1 MAKLE
6 VKDFTKW
13 LKEQVGN
20 CYLWGGQGES
30 VYDLVRTLA
39 KKNNQSNENTEKM
52 LAYMKRNGARDIKF
66 YDCSGLGVTYLL
78 ANKAITSDMTAAM
91 LYDKCTPIK
100 DNEVTEG
107 CWAFLK
113 NTSGKI
119 YHIGYVVDNDMVI
132 HAFNQEKGIIME
144 KRSVRKWIY
153 AKPTF
158 AFAFENAQKPNLD
171 TLNIGDKVIL
181 TKDVKGYNTAN
192 NALKGKN
199 PTVTYSSGEYYVY
212 KFYKNA
218 VNITKN
224 KNVPG
229 AWVLL

>member
-1 MAKLE
+1 MAKLD
-6 VKDFTKW
+6 VKDFSKW

-20 CYLWGGQGES
+20 AYCWGAQGET
-30 VYDLVRTLA
+30 VYDLVRKFA
-39 KKNNQSNENTEKM
+39 KGKNQSDEKTDKM
-52 LAYMKRNGARDIKF
+52 LTYMKKYGSGNIKF
-66 YDCSGLGVTYLL
+66 YDCSGLGVCYLL
-78 ANKAITSDMTAAM
+78 DKKAITEDTTAAG
-91 LYDKCTPIK
+91 LYRKCTPVK

-113 NTSGKI
+113 NENGI

-132 HAFNQEKGIIME
+132 HAFNQEKGVIME
-144 KRSVRKWIY
+144 KRTARKWIY
-153 AKPTF
+153 ARPDF
-158 AFAFENAQKPNLD
+158 AFTFKTAQNAPKDPLK
-171 TLNIGDKVIL
+171 IGDKVTL
-181 TKDVKGYNTAN
+181 TKSVKGYNTAD
-192 NALKGKN
+192 NALKAKN
-199 PTVTYSSGEYYVY
+199 PTVTYPSGEYYVY

>member
-1 MAKLE
+1 MAKLD
-6 VKDFTKW
+6 VNDFSKW

-20 CYLWGGQGES
+20 AYCWGAQGET
-30 VYDLVRTLA
+30 VYDLVRKFA
-39 KKNNQSNENTEKM
+39 KGRNQSDEKTDKM
-52 LAYMKRNGARDIKF
+52 LAYMKKYGARDIKF
-66 YDCSGLGVTYLL
+66 YDCSGLGVCYLL
-78 ANKAITSDMTAAM
+78 EKKAITEDTTAAG
-91 LYDKCTPIK
+91 LYIKCTPVK

-113 NTSGKI
+113 NDSGI

-132 HAFNQEKGIIME
+132 HAFNQEKGVIKE
-144 KRSVRKWIY
+144 KRSARKWIY
-153 AKPTF
+153 ARPDF
-158 AFAFENAQKPNLD
+158 AFTFTKPQKPQID
-171 TLNIGDKVIL
+171 TLAVGDKVTL
-181 TKDVKGYNTAN
+181 TENVKGYNTAD

-199 PTVTYSSGEYYVY
+199 PTVTYGKGEYFVY